1 MEKSRIEN
9 MCSMFLIVLSVSVC
23 SSIAENRK
31 IQPIKHYEPE
41 PVHHLQNDLNEFLD
55 IIPVDEIKNLTIYFY
70 TNDEKMRESYDFM
83 KNEGFSEMK
92 RQLSELTIMDK
103 LSQFFNES
111 GVNLDRIDKRLS
123 GLTLSDE
130 EITSFNGNDI

>member
-1 MEKSRIEN
+1 MEKSKMEN
-9 MCSMFLIVLSVSVC
+9 MWSMFLIVLSMSVC
-23 SSIAENRK
+23 SSIAENHK
-31 IQPIKHYEPE
+31 IQPIKHYELK
-41 PVHHLQNDLNEFLD
+41 PVHRLQYDLNEFLD

-70 TNDEKMRESYDFM
+70 TNDEKMRESYNFM

-123 GLTLSDE
+123 GLTLSDQ
-130 EITSFNGNDI
+130 EITSLNGNDI

>member
-1 MEKSRIEN
+1 MEKSKIEI
-9 MCSMFLIVLSVSVC
+9 MWSLFLIVLSMSVC
-23 SSIAENRK
+23 SSIAENHK
-31 IQPIKHYEPE
+31 IQPIKHYVPK
-41 PVHHLQNDLNEFLD
+41 PFHHLQYDLNEFFN

-70 TNDEKMRESYDFM
+70 TNDDKMRGSYDFM

-130 EITSFNGNDI
+130 EITSLNGNDI